1 MNNQNNSAKI
11 YTGTSGGELKISLN
25 NTKQIISAT
34 NNKAQYFAELAEKY
48 KNEAK
53 EHRDNAQ
60 YYAEQNSDVTI
71 TYIESIKNSLEE
83 KISEKQDSGDYALKS
98 EIPVK
103 VSELANDLEYTTFDA
118 VIPEQ
123 YGNSKKVLCTDGEK
137 LYWETKNT
145 HNLFDIKL
153 YDYILNYEESQGWAL
168 QGSYVYK
175 EAIAGTRYGYPDFY
189 NKCLDEFNAATA
201 TQITLGTSTIT
212 IKEASNGHQY
222 YDINDKDAVDTFY
235 DTMGSAWF
243 YGVDTANERIF
254 LPRNKYFAI
263 NGVNNETPVA
273 GNGNALGITTNGSDV
288 RYANQTTSSTNV
300 GLTLSTY
307 TATTPQLVGTNLS
320 SGGDISLN
328 ATKWATGITSN
339 PEMSGIVADTSNV
352 LKLDDTKYLYI
363 CVGNTTNYEG
373 VTNVIKQGMEI
384 LEQVNQGIESRID
397 TDISNISMVG
407 KNLLTFYGKPSDR
420 YLNLTLLASGS
431 TYTLPANG
439 WVALCRVCNGANSY
453 ASLSGKFKSL
463 FSGEAS
469 EEFSIF
475 IPVQKNESISCIYSD
490 LKTGQANDM
499 FRFYYDEGAE

>member
-53 EHRDNAQ
+53 EHRDNAK
-60 YYAEQNSDVTI
+60 YYSEHNADVTFSH
-71 TYIESIKNSLEE
+71 IESIRSSLEE
-83 KISEKQDSGDYALKS
+83 KIATKQDSGDYALKS

-137 LYWETKNT
+137 LYWENKSSYS
-145 HNLFDIKL
+145 LFDTKL
-153 YDYILNYEESQGWAL
+153 YDHTLNYEESQGWAL
-168 QGSYVYK
+168 QGTYVYK
-175 EAIAGTRYGYPDFY
+175 EPIAGSRYGYSDFY
-189 NKCLDEFNAATA
+189 VKCLEEQSAGTE
-201 TQITLGTSTIT
+201 TQVILGESTIT
-212 IKEASNGHQY
+212 MRIAPNGHQY
-222 YDINDKDAVDTFY
+222 YDIADKDIVDAFFNVI
-235 DTMGSAWF
+235 GSAWF
-243 YGVDTANERIF
+243 YGVDTENERIY
-254 LPRNKYFAI
+254 LPRNEYF
-263 NGVNNETPVA
+263 
-273 GNGNALGITTNGSDV
+273 D
-288 RYANQTTSSTNV
+288 Q
-300 GLTLSTY
+300 LT
-307 TATTPQLVGTNLS
+307 
-320 SGGDISLN
+320 GDISKVGKSVEAGLPNIEGKFEAGVWSPIYGGSFTMTNRSSYSGKGSGNSTYDNVNFDASVSNSIYGKSDTVQPN
-328 ATKWATGITSN
+328 AVK
-339 PEMSGIVADTSNV
+339 
-352 LKLDDTKYLYI
+352 KLLYI
-363 CVGNTTNYEG
+363 CVGNTTNCEG

-397 TDISNISMVG
+397 TDISNISTVG

-420 YLNLTLLASGS
+420 YLDLTLLASGS